1 MLQLRRQICP
11 RLVSS
16 REIISIKMAS
26 RLKITRKNSRDQE
39 QVVREAKEATLEVV
53 IMSNLEKGEEMVR
66 VKEPDPMKDVVE
78 VEVEAEEEAMVRKI
92 DLKSQRVRL
101 VLTVVKKIILQETAQ
116 LQRKSLVIKMK
127 VHQESQEKRE
137 RENQDLHQLRLATSA
152 TRQVTS
158 PRNVLKIFRTSVTTV
173 TRQVILLKIAQI
185 RPLKRTNLQENQES
199 QESRGNKESLERA
212 MIIRRITK
220 RARLLM

>member
-1 MLQLRRQICP
+1 
-11 RLVSS
+11 
-16 REIISIKMAS
+16 MAS

-101 VLTVVKKIILQETAQ
+101 VLIVVKKIILQETAQ

-158 PRNVLKIFRTSVTTV
+158 PRNVLKIFKTSVTTV